1 MCKICVRKRLKSKPY
16 SDNSNKRNRILKRE
30 QSYSLKRCKLMQ
42 SKIKSLLI
50 KILRK
55 SKLYKTEYLSWSKR
69 FWTRTLNTLAKCRLT
84 KTRFL

>member
-1 MCKICVRKRLKSKPY
+1 
-16 SDNSNKRNRILKRE
+16 
-30 QSYSLKRCKLMQ
+30 MQ
-42 SKIKSLLI
+42 SKIKSLPI

-55 SKLYKTEYLSWSKR
+55 SKLYKTELMSWSKK